1 LYINLIKNL
10 EFGNLFCTIYNNR
23 LLFFIGFFVFLF
35 INVQVN
41 KKHKNKLVI
50 IIARISYIIIAFCQL
65 IFMSIVI
72 HDACIVV

>member
-1 LYINLIKNL
+1 
-10 EFGNLFCTIYNNR
+10 
-23 LLFFIGFFVFLF
+23 VFLF